1 MSNDTRYN
9 RPLNAEQKHLMKN
22 MTASVKADDIEAVSF
37 EMTEMLVLTPFFDCH
52 DISFFMEDMFSG
64 LYVGKNT
71 FYELRCKA
79 EDEVCEKKK
88 GKPYTLDEVY
98 DRLVKISKIS
108 PSSREKLIQRECE
121 LRQYF
126 CFARKC
132 GSELYSEARA
142 AGKKIIITADI
153 PLPRSTVEGILRNC
167 GYEGYDKLYITSEC
181 GLSKSGEGKLFEKI
195 TADTGIAAGKIL
207 HLGCSFESD
216 AEAAINKGFR
226 SLFVTSC
233 RDRLIKS
240 GRLCGYIQK
249 QRIYDFS
256 TIKYL
261 SLRCAIGLYAAY
273 AFDYPHGK
281 APHSDFCNDEYML
294 GFITLGPL
302 TLYKD
307 YTPETGMKMKLLAAM
322 SKSEKLMSGEKDF
335 MVMHDEIFGSNLE
348 KYGFEG
354 CELPF
359 DYYAAHSAVGD
370 RMMLQ
375 KLLSPQ
381 DSEKW
386 SNDVTEPEI
395 APVATKA
402 IKKGG
407 LSVLADRLFPPG
419 SQVRTMVDGI
429 LHKTR

>member
-1 MSNDTRYN
+1 MSNCTGFN

-22 MTASVKADDIEAVSF
+22 MAASVKAEDIGAVSF
-37 EMTEMLVLTPFFDCH
+37 EMSEMLVLTPFFDSH
-52 DISFFMEDMFSG
+52 DIAFFMEEMFSG
-64 LYVGKNT
+64 LYVGKST

-79 EDEVCEKKK
+79 EDDVCEKKK
-88 GKPYTLDEVY
+88 GKPYTLDEIY

-108 PSSREKLIQRECE
+108 SSSREKLIKRECE
-121 LRQYF
+121 LWQYF
-126 CFARKC
+126 CFARNC
-132 GSELYSEARA
+132 GKELYNEART
-142 AGKKIIITADI
+142 AGKKLIITADT
-153 PLPRSTVEGILRNC
+153 PLPRSTVEGILRSC

-195 TADTGIAAGKIL
+195 VSETGIAAGKIL

-216 AEAAINKGFR
+216 AEAAISKGMK

-249 QRIYDFS
+249 QRIYDFC

-281 APHSDFCNDEYML
+281 APHSDFCNDDYML
-294 GFITLGPL
+294 GFIVLGPL
-302 TLYKD
+302 GLYKD
-307 YTPETGMKMKLLAAM
+307 FTVEPGLKMKLIAAM
-322 SKSEKLMSGEKDF
+322 SRSEKLMGGEKDF
-335 MVMHDEIFGSNLE
+335 MVMFDEIFGSNLE

-354 CELPF
+354 CELPLE
-359 DYYAAHSAVGD
+359 YYASHGAVGD
-370 RMMLQ
+370 RMILQ
-375 KLLSPQ
+375 KLLSPE

-402 IKKGG
+402 LKKDG
-407 LSVLADRLFPPG
+407 LSVLADKLFPPG
-419 SQVRTMVDGI
+419 SQVRTIVDGI
-429 LHKTR
+429 LHKAR